1 MADKREYVVNC
12 EHVSEHIWVPVRL
25 WVLENEDCV
34 VRCENCKNI
43 ENPYGENAICGLHGF
58 SVKLDDFCSWGEVN
72 VDG

>member
-25 WVLENEDCV
+25 WVLE
-34 VRCENCKNI
+34 NI